1 MMQHYLYSMGGLCL
15 FFSIIMAS
23 LNISLFFILN
33 IALVYYLQCAQHKYI
48 YIYIYRHICCNC
60 TNLMLN
66 NKTVKTFLCMVRYW
80 IFHILI
86 HLKKNRYVIV
96 GFNWA
101 LQSASLI
108 DQWEVRQYRK
118 LKKKIRKIQNVV
130 QFFVSKTAHRTCM
143 QKNSTDEIA
152 YNNHCLMLEFF
163 FKWIEHLFC
172 VI

>member
-48 YIYIYRHICCNC
+48 YCNC

-118 LKKKIRKIQNVV
+118 LRKKIRKIQNVV